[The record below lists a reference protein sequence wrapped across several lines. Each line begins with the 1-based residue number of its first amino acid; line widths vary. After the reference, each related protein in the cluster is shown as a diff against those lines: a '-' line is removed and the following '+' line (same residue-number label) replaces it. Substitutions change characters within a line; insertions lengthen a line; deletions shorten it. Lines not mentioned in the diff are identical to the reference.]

1 MIIKEQILQ
10 NLPISIRGKINAIN
24 DNVFSE
30 LEEIRLRV
38 NKQLMIYT
46 SNGAKPLPHIVTPS
60 EIQTCLQIISG
71 ASVYAFLE
79 EIKNGFI
86 TLSGGHRVGLCGR
99 VVMQGTEVINIKQ
112 ISGINIRIARQIKG
126 SANNVMP
133 YIVSNNKVQNTLI
146 ISPPQC
152 GKTTI
157 LRDVARQLGGKYK
170 VSVIDERGEISAV
183 CSGIPQYD
191 VGEMTDTIDL
201 CPKSIGIPLMLRS
214 MSPDVIVTDEIAEDD
229 IFAVKQALSCGV
241 KIIAT
246 AHGDDALYAIKRI
259 KLQPLIDQF
268 GCIITLS
275 RKNGVGTI
283 EKINK
288 GSELVC

>member
-1 MIIKEQILQ
+1 MIIREQIVQ
-10 NLPISIRGKINAIN
+10 NLPINIREKVNALS

-46 SNGAKPLPHIVTPS
+46 SNGAKPLPHIVSLS
-60 EIQTCLQIISG
+60 EIENCLQIISG

-99 VVMQGTEVINIKQ
+99 VVMQGAEVINIKQ

-126 SANNVMP
+126 SANGIIP
-133 YIVSNNKVQNTLI
+133 YIVSNDTVQNTLI

-157 LRDVARQLGGKYK
+157 LRDAARQIGAKYK
-170 VSVIDERGEISAV
+170 VSIIDERGEISAV
-183 CSGIPQYD
+183 CNGVPQYD

-201 CPKSIGIPLMLRS
+201 CSKTIVIPLMLRS
-214 MSPDVIVTDEIAEDD
+214 MSPDVIMTDEIAEED
-229 IFAVKQALSCGV
+229 ISAIKQALSCGV
-241 KIIAT
+241 KIVAT
-246 AHGDDALYAIKRI
+246 AHGDDALSTIKRI
-259 KLQPLIDQF
+259 KMQPLIEQF
-268 GCIITLS
+268 GCVITLS

-283 EKINK
+283 EKIIK
-288 GSELVC
+288 GSEIV